1 MSVRDYTYDYQHIQT
16 LQTNKP
22 WATDVKYF
30 KRCRVSALAAMK
42 MLEHALQGVQA
53 GQEKGGKP
61 LEIMGLLLGKPDGDA
76 VVVLDTFPLPVEGT
90 ETKVM
95 ADDEKVSKY
104 MIDLSEQLER
114 TRAERL
120 IGWYHSHPFDVGTES
135 NCFLSAT
142 DVQTQIM
149 WQRALDPKW
158 IAIVVDP
165 LRSLAK
171 QNPEMMC
178 FRVYPPDHQPPQ
190 HQCPDGQIVPDDNA
204 KQQRWGALHHR
215 YYVLKVEFF
224 ISVLGRK
231 LLEILS
237 KNHLWVRVL
246 SSAVIMEP
254 ENRAQVTDRLSNLS
268 TKLESVEMSGPMKF
282 GKGRAA
288 AGSSSSSKGEDPLD
302 QATRAATDIA
312 IEQCQGHA
320 KQLVKNAL
328 FNDTR

>member
-1 MSVRDYTYDYQHIQT
+1 
-16 LQTNKP
+16 
-22 WATDVKYF
+22 
-30 KRCRVSALAAMK
+30 MK
-42 MLEHALQGVQA
+42 MLEHALAGVHT
-53 GQEKGGKP
+53 GQERGGKP

-76 VVVLDTFPLPVEGT
+76 VIVLDTFPLPVEGT

-95 ADDEKVSKY
+95 ADDEKVSKH

-142 DVQTQIM
+142 DVQTQLM
-149 WQRALDPKW
+149 WQRGLDPKW

-171 QNPEMMC
+171 QHPELMC
-178 FRVYPPDHQPPQ
+178 FRCYPPEFQPPAGE
-190 HQCPDGQIVPDDNA
+190 CPDGQIQPEDTA
-204 KQQRWGALHHR
+204 RQQRWGALNHR
-215 YYVLKVEFF
+215 YYSLKVEFF
-224 ISVLGRK
+224 ISVLGRN

-246 SSAVIMEP
+246 SSAAVMEP
-254 ENRAQVTDRLSNLS
+254 ENRAQVTDRLLNLS
-268 TKLESVEMSGPMKF
+268 TKLDSAEMQAPVRSI
-282 GKGRAA
+282 GKIRGA
-288 AGSSSSSKGEDPLD
+288 AGPNSAKADDPLD
-302 QATRAATDIA
+302 QATRAAIDIA

-320 KQLVKNAL
+320 KQIVKDGL